1 MAYWKSS
8 IPQQKIHSV
17 SDRQL
22 PMNVVPLKYWSW
34 TKRRDTKPHN
44 GLIVPKTWVFDN
56 DTTGAPMPQSIIQV
70 VHGTRMLNEAPRQV
84 SRCWTSRIVLRYMA
98 LKPYTCSSVSS
109 FRWLRDAAGQH
120 VRTPTREKCE
130 IFPPP
135 PPGVASRNL
144 NWMSKR
150 CIGVLPHRSRRNQGV
165 TARAKGYPDKF

>member
-1 MAYWKSS
+1 
-8 IPQQKIHSV
+8 
-17 SDRQL
+17 
-22 PMNVVPLKYWSW
+22 
-34 TKRRDTKPHN
+34 
-44 GLIVPKTWVFDN
+44 
-56 DTTGAPMPQSIIQV
+56 
-70 VHGTRMLNEAPRQV
+70 MLNEAPRQV

-150 CIGVLPHRSRRNQGV
+150 CIVVLPHRSRRNQGV
-165 TARAKGYPDKF
+165 TARAKDILINPDEMNHAPVLIAAQPTHSIICLQNEDHRPSSLVYPSPRSSVD